1 MAKLY
6 FRYGA
11 MGSSKTAN
19 AIMVQYNYHE
29 RGQSALMLKPRLDNR
44 DGARVVGSRSGLTAP
59 CAFVEELSEMDL
71 SFYDC
76 IIVDEAQFLKKEQ
89 VQQLVDIV
97 DELNIP
103 VICYG
108 LRADFQGNLFEGSHW
123 LMAWADTIEEIKTV
137 CWCGRKATCN
147 ARLMGGKVVKAGEQ
161 IVLGG
166 NESYV
171 ALCRKHWAKGE
182 LAPLEIRRISAGKRA
197 YMPLLLEA
205 DPSEAMI
212 DRYLDDGE
220 MYTLVISGQ
229 TVAVAVMTTLPDGA
243 CELKNLA
250 VLPGQRGKGYGS
262 QLVRHMMK
270 LYASRARTMYVGTGD
285 DNVGYYERFGFR
297 RAYTVENF
305 FTDNYDSPIV
315 TDDGQTLRDM
325 IYLSAAL

>member
-29 RGQSALMLKPRLDNR
+29 RGQSALMLKPRLDSR
-44 DGARVVGSRSGLTAP
+44 DGERIVGSRSGLTAP
-59 CAFVEELSEMDL
+59 CAFVEELPEMDL

-97 DELNIP
+97 DGLNIP

-108 LRADFQGNLFEGSHW
+108 LRADFQGNLFEGSQW

-197 YMPLLLEA
+197 YLPLLLEA
-205 DPSEAMI
+205 DPNEAMI
-212 DRYLDDGE
+212 DRYLDAGE
-220 MYTLVISGQ
+220 MYTLVINGQ
-229 TVAVAVMTTLPDGA
+229 TVAVAVMTTRPDGA

-250 VLPGQRGKGYGS
+250 VMAEHRGKGYGG

-270 LYASRARTMYVGTGD
+270 LYASRARLMYVGTD
-285 DNVGYYERFGFR
+285 ESNVGYYERFGFR
-297 RAYTVENF
+297 RAYVSENF
-305 FTDNYDSPIV
+305 FLDNYDPPIV
-315 TDDGQTLRDM
+315 DDNGNTLRDM
-325 IYLSAAL
+325 VYLSAAL